1 MKRIIK
7 LMLMMAGAR
16 IRVYLDSEE
25 EGGDMSP
32 MPG

>member
-7 LMLMMAGAR
+7 LMMAGAR